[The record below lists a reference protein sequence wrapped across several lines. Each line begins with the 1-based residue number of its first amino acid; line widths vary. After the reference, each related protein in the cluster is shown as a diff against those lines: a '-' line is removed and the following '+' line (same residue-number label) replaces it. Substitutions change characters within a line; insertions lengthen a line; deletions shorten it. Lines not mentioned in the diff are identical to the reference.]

1 MRTGDFFKSRFLKPV
16 DFPEPKVVV
25 LVQVGTESF
34 RDSPEPKPVVYFKG
48 VQKPL
53 ILNKTMAQFLE
64 DVSGTDVM
72 TDWAGTKVEIFATSV
87 EVNGQTKP
95 CLRLRTPDQAELP
108 TRRPIKP
115 SEPHANGN
123 DDMDDEIPF

>member
-1 MRTGDFFKSRFLKPV
+1 MRTGDFFKSRFLKSV
-16 DFPEPKVVV
+16 DFPEPKVVI
-25 LVQVGTESF
+25 LAHVGTETF

-64 DVSGTDVM
+64 DASGTDVM

-87 EVNGQTKP
+87 EVNGQTRP
-95 CLRLRTPDQAELP
+95 CLRLRAPDQAELP

-115 SEPHANGN
+115 SEPHVNGH
-123 DDMDDEIPF
+123 DDMDDEVPF

>member
-1 MRTGDFFKSRFLKPV
+1 MRTGDFFKSSVLKST

-25 LVQVGTESF
+25 LADVGTKSF

-64 DVSGTDVM
+64 DASGTDVM
-72 TDWAGTKVEIFATSV
+72 TDWAGTKVENFRHFRR
-87 EVNGQTKP
+87 GQRSDKALPSSSCTGSS
-95 CLRLRTPDQAELP
+95 RTAD
-108 TRRPIKP
+108 KP
-115 SEPHANGN
+115 SNQAVRAARQPRRHGR
-123 DDMDDEIPF
+123 